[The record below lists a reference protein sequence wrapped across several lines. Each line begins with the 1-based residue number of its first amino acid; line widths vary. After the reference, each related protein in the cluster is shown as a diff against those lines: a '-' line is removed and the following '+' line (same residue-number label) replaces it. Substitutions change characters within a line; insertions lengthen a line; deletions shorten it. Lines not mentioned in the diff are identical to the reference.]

1 MTVLSL
7 CIPASS
13 FSICTPA
20 PCYSEWS
27 LQTSSVNMT
36 QELVQDADS
45 GLAPDLLRRTCR
57 VMRSQGDSHQGCTAL
72 LDVITLKQGLTD
84 FWIMNNSTVRN
95 RYYSVCIDVAETGFY
110 KTLLTLPTW
119 CLLFCS
125 FAFWPYSSP
134 PPFLP
139 VIAFLRCSLCTV
151 NITHSLW
158 TVLIYMVVQLSPQ

>member
-7 CIPASS
+7 SIPASS
-13 FSICTPA
+13 SSIYTPA

-36 QELVQDADS
+36 QELAQNADS
-45 GLAPDLLRRTCR
+45 GLAPDLLSRTCS
-57 VMRSQGDSHQGCTAL
+57 VMRSPGDSRQGCTAL

-84 FWIMNNSTVRN
+84 FWIMGNSTVRN
-95 RYYSVCIDVAETGFY
+95 TYYSVRIDVAETGLY
-110 KTLLTLPTW
+110 KTVLTFPTW

-125 FAFWPYSSP
+125 FPLWPYSSP
-134 PPFLP
+134 APFLP
-139 VIAFLRCSLCTV
+139 VKAFLRCNLCTV

-158 TVLIYMVVQLSPQ
+158 TVCI